1 MKPNIGAMQLR
12 QELSSNVRYDVRY
25 DVRFMLGIMLG
36 IWDRKIAQNPFKHRK
51 FLNKD
56 VRFNQKVVSIP
67 K

>member
-1 MKPNIGAMQLR
+1 MKPNIEAMQLR

-36 IWDRKIAQNPFKHRK
+36 IWDRKIAQTPFKHRR

-56 VRFNQKVVSIP
+56 VRFSQKVVSIP

>member
-12 QELSSNVRYDVRY
+12 QELCSNVRYN
-25 DVRFMLGIMLG
+25 VRFMLGIMLG
-36 IWDRKIAQNPFKHRK
+36 IWDRKIAQNPFKHRR

>member
-1 MKPNIGAMQLR
+1 MQLR
-12 QELSSNVRYDVRY
+12 QELSSNVRYDVRYNVRY

-36 IWDRKIAQNPFKHRK
+36 IWDRKIAQNPFKHRR

>member
-12 QELSSNVRYDVRY
+12 LELSSNVSRHVRY

-36 IWDRKIAQNPFKHRK
+36 IWDRKIAQNPFKQRDSHEQ
-51 FLNKD
+51 D
-56 VRFNQKVVSIP
+56 VRFSQKVASIP

>member
-12 QELSSNVRYDVRY
+12 QELSSNVRYNVRY

-36 IWDRKIAQNPFKHRK
+36 IWDRKIAQSPFKQRDSHEQ
-51 FLNKD
+51 D
-56 VRFNQKVVSIP
+56 VRFNQKVVSIT

>member
-12 QELSSNVRYDVRY
+12 LELGSNVRYNVRY

-36 IWDRKIAQNPFKHRK
+36 ILDRKIAQNPFKHRR
-51 FLNKD
+51 FQNKD
-56 VRFNQKVVSIP
+56 VRFKQKGVGIP

>member
-12 QELSSNVRYDVRY
+12 QELSSNVSRHVRY
-25 DVRFMLGIMLG
+25 DVRFMLGYMLG
-36 IWDRKIAQNPFKHRK
+36 IWDRKIAQNSFKHRR

-56 VRFNQKVVSIP
+56 VRFSQKVASIP